1 MAVPASLRKR
11 VARRA
16 KHRCEY
22 CGLSKAGQA
31 ATFHVDHIVPQV
43 AGGESSLDNLAL
55 ACVYCSLR
63 KGARQTARDPKSG
76 RSARLFHPR
85 EHSWNH
91 HFRWMDCRL
100 NGITA
105 IGRSTIGAL
114 NLNSAEHLVI
124 RVFEKR
130 LGRHPPP
137 GQL

>member
-22 CGLSKAGQA
+22 CGLSQAGQA

-43 AGGESSLDNLAL
+43 AGGESSLENLAL
-55 ACVYCSLR
+55 ACVYRSLR

-105 IGRSTIGAL
+105 IGRSTIGVL

-130 LGRHPPP
+130 L
-137 GQL
+137 